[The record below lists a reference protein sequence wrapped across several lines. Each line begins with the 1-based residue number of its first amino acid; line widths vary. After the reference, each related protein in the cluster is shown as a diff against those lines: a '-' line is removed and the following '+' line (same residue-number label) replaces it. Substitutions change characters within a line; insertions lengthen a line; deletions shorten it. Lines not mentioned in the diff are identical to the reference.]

1 MRDLQIPVAPVSQNK
16 NRIDLEKSFIIVV
29 DPNAAIGSDLA
40 VESLVKLPGLFCL
53 ATAMFATQSL
63 VIQLWLSC
71 QHVCFKYLG
80 YTKNQERRKT
90 HAKVEGVTDALRIF
104 SSWNVP

>member
-1 MRDLQIPVAPVSQNK
+1 MRDLQIAVAPGSQNK
-16 NRIDLEKSFIIVV
+16 NRINLEKSFIIVV
-29 DPNAAIGSDLA
+29 DPNAAIA

-90 HAKVEGVTDALRIF
+90 HAKVKGVTDALRIF